1 MRIGNSN
8 IKDLAKLG
16 RDLKK
21 IIIVDNSP
29 DNYNLQ
35 PKNGINVIDF
45 DGNENDDIL
54 YLLKNDLIKLVK
66 SDPDD
71 VRPLLKEI
79 QINMNKRANEI
90 INKNRNKNIINNS
103 KNITDKYKNIIND
116 QIMEPIN
123 ESELENTLLSN
134 KNKKE

>member
-103 KNITDKYKNIIND
+103 KNIKDKYKNIIND